1 MGGVAGSRAFSG
13 ARTGISVC
21 REYRDQNHPGTRRWI
36 MTTMEAAPMG
46 RHSLSAV
53 LDDIVALPERIPLSL
68 VQLMTRLAIGHVFW
82 TSAQSKLASWPAT
95 LQLFAM
101 EYRVPVLPPDVAA
114 SLATAA
120 ELSGSVLIVAGLLT
134 RLAALQLL
142 GVVMVIQLF
151 VFPGNWAE
159 HL

>member
-1 MGGVAGSRAFSG
+1 MGRVAGSRAFSG

-82 TSAQSKLASWPAT
+82 TSAQFETGELAGDA
-95 LQLFAM
+95 
-101 EYRVPVLPPDVAA
+101 
-114 SLATAA
+114 
-120 ELSGSVLIVAGLLT
+120 
-134 RLAALQLL
+134 AALRH
-142 GVVMVIQLF
+142 GI
-151 VFPGNWAE
+151 PGAGPSAGC
-159 HL
+159 